1 MITARDIMHSG
12 AQCINADQSLM
23 DAARMMRDLDVG
35 ALPICGPDKQL
46 KGIITDRDI
55 VLRCLA
61 VGKDPSMMK
70 AMDLGG
76 HLHCVRADDDMETV
90 LKKMEQHQIRR
101 MPVIDEHDKLVGMIS
116 EADLASGH
124 RDGQRLTDRQ
134 IIEFMD
140 SIYVNR

>member
-1 MITARDIMHSG
+1 MTTARDIMHAG
-12 AQCINADQSLM
+12 AQCIDADQSLM
-23 DAARMMRDLDVG
+23 AAAKMMRDLDVG

-55 VLRCLA
+55 VLKCLA
-61 VGKDPSMMK
+61 VGMDPATMK
-70 AMDLGG
+70 AMDLAG
-76 HLHCVRADDDMETV
+76 HLHCVKAEDDMETV

-101 MPVIDEHDKLVGMIS
+101 MPVIQDGKLVGMIS

-140 SIYVNR
+140 SIYVSR